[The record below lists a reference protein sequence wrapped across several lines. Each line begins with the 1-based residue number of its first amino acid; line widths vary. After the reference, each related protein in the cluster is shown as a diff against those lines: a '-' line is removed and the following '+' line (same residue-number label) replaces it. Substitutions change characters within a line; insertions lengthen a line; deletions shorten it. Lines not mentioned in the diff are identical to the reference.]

1 MKLCVK
7 QQIFSFRDR
16 FYVTDENGAQV
27 FYIESEIFTFF
38 KKFHIYAMTGEEVG
52 YIEQRFSLIL
62 PRLDIYIH
70 GEHSA
75 SIQKQF
81 TLFCQ
86 EYSVESVNWYVSGDF
101 FSHEYEI
108 TRSGAPVA
116 HISKEWFTFGDCY
129 TVEALHPQDM
139 LLSLAVMVSIDF
151 VMASNNN

>member
-16 FYVTDENGAQV
+16 FYVTDETGAQIY
-27 FYIESEIFTFF
+27 YIESEIFTFF
-38 KKFHIYAMTGEEVG
+38 KKFHIYAMSGEEVG
-52 YIEQRFSLIL
+52 YIEQQFNLFL
-62 PRLDIYIH
+62 PRLDIYTF
-70 GEHSA
+70 GTLAA
-75 SIQKQF
+75 SIQKKF
-81 TLFCQ
+81 TLFCH
-86 EYSVESVNWYVSGDF
+86 EYAVEGPDWYVEGDF

-108 TRSGAPVA
+108 TRSGESVA

-129 TVEALHPQDM
+129 TVEALRLEDM